1 MRVGSSVLLVGGY
14 CYQSYSWKKF
24 RPLGSLQNIINSLES
39 YQCDE
44 ISIIRPIRENDSA
57 KIFTKDLATIQK
69 LNCITPISFGGGI
82 KDIGMVDSLHHLP
95 VERLIFSSAFISKN
109 YKLVE
114 YATKLYG
121 HQAIQCALPLRI
133 TNNELK
139 VFHSNLNSYTSIE
152 SVNLDLI
159 KELSNEIILIDV
171 DNEGSNDRF
180 NKRLLD
186 LIDIDYSRLVISGGI
201 GRKTIKFARSND
213 IASVMIDNRTLH
225 SEYSIKEYKN
235 YGGVQ

>member
-1 MRVGSSVLLVGGY
+1 M
-14 CYQSYSWKKF
+14 
-24 RPLGSLQNIINSLES
+24 
-39 YQCDE
+39 D
-44 ISIIRPIRENDSA
+44 
-57 KIFTKDLATIQK
+57 
-69 LNCITPISFGGGI
+69 
-82 KDIGMVDSLHHLP
+82 
-95 VERLIFSSAFISKN
+95 
-109 YKLVE
+109 
-114 YATKLYG
+114 KLYY
-121 HQAIQCALPLRI
+121 
-133 TNNELK
+133 NELK

-171 DNEGSNDRF
+171 DNEGCNDRF